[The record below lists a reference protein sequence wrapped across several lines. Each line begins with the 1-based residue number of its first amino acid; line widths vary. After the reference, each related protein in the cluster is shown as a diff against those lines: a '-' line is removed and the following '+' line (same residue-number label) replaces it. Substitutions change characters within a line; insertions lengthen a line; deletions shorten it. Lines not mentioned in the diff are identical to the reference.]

1 MKIPTERGM
10 TEVHD
15 ALCLYRRCLRP
26 HELRGTFVKG
36 RGYISIYRDAEG
48 RPAPLLVCME
58 RHLHDCPYPLPAP
71 DPALAACC
79 AAPSFAARRRRAPP
93 PCWQRCRN
101 CGASVAGTR
110 LAILRGELR

>member
-58 RHLHDCPYPLPAP
+58 RHLHDCP
-71 DPALAACC
+71 
-79 AAPSFAARRRRAPP
+79 
-93 PCWQRCRN
+93 
-101 CGASVAGTR
+101 
-110 LAILRGELR
+110 